1 MATIAEAA
9 EHVFCDE
16 RTFKRY
22 LDEGHV
28 TRQPRGAYD
37 LGTVRRECFE
47 YSRSGHA
54 GRLQMAGQDR
64 GEAGARK
71 DNAIAERYE
80 LEVAQKR
87 GEMIPRPEVLAGM
100 SSSFARVR
108 AKMLA
113 LPSRLAPVILS
124 LGTAAEIQ
132 EKLIDGIHEALAELA
147 GTVIAGVS
155 EGRPMPG
162 RG

>member
-9 EHVFCDE
+9 AHVFCDE

-22 LDEGHV
+22 LDEGFV

-37 LGTVRRECFE
+37 LDVVREECIQHFRE
-47 YSRSGHA
+47 GMA
-54 GRLQMAGQDR
+54 GRLQRDGNDR

-71 DNAIAERYE
+71 DNAIADRYE

-87 GEMIPRPEVLAGM
+87 GELIPRAEVVAGM
-100 SSSFARVR
+100 SAAFARVR
-108 AKMLA
+108 AKLLA
-113 LPSRLAPVILS
+113 LPSRLAPVAITLE
-124 LGTAAEIQ
+124 TAAEVQ
-132 EKLIDGIHEALAELA
+132 EKLTDGIHEALDQLA
-147 GTVIAGVS
+147 GTSIAGVS
-155 EGRPMPG
+155 EGRPQPD